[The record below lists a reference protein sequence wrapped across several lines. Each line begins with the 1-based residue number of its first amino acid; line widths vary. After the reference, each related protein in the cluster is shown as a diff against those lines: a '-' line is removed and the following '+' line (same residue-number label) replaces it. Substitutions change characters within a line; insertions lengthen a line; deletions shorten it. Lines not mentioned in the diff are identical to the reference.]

1 MSQIFGQMH
10 SSQFENM
17 MNSNTNEDYSEMD
30 DGNFIFENLKL
41 IQKRNKLYDLED
53 KLSEIASFNQIEFVN
68 LLN

>member
-53 KLSEIASFNQIEFVN
+53 KLSEIASFNQIEFVH